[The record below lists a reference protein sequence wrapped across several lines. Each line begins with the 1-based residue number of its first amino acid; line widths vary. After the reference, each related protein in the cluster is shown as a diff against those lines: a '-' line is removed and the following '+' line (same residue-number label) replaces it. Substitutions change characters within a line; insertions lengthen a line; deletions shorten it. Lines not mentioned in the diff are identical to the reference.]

1 MSVLVILT
9 VKLLHLVIASD
20 RFSLFVN
27 LVFQC
32 EYNAIF
38 TVASSLGKSVN
49 GNGQFGLLVTTC
61 LINMHPRRAR
71 SHLPVA
77 IGIEDNGANI

>member
-1 MSVLVILT
+1 MAVLVIFT
-9 VKLLHLVIASD
+9 VKLLHLIIASD
-20 RFSLFVN
+20 RLSLFIH
-27 LVFQC
+27 LVLQC
-32 EYNAIF
+32 EYDAVI
-38 TVASSLGKSVN
+38 TVSCPLGKSVN
-49 GNGQFGLLVTTC
+49 GNGQFGLLITFG